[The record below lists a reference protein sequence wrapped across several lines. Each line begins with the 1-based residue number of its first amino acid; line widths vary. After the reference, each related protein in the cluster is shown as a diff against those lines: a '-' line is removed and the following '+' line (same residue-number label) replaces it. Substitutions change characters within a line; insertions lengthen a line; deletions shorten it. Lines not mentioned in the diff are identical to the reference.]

1 MTKTVNGIIRE
12 GKFTGCPPF
21 APYFW
26 QQVKDGL
33 ADDRKGRTYIF
44 DITSKDKQKFPDL
57 ERFEIIKISKD
68 RDGFIFCEAD
78 MDE

>member
-1 MTKTVNGIIRE
+1 MINGTIRE
-12 GKFTGCPPF
+12 GKFTGCPAF

-33 ADDRKGRTYIF
+33 ADARKGRAYIF
-44 DITSKDKQKFPDL
+44 DITSQDKKEFPEL
-57 ERFEIIKISKD
+57 ELFDIVTISKD
-68 RDGFIFCEAD
+68 REGFIYCEAS